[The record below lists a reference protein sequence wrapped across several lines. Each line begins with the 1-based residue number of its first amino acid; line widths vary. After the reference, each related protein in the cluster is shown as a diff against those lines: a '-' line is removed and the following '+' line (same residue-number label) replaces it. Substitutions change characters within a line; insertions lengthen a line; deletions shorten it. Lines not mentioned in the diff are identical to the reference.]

1 MIWFDLLVII
11 LVAATLIKGFSSG
24 LIMQIA
30 SLAGIIL
37 GAMFAGKVSEI
48 IAPKFI
54 EWFEGS
60 PHVIGA
66 LSYIASFLL
75 ILIGLLLLGKMV
87 QSFVK
92 AVKLNT
98 INRIAGAAFCCAK
111 WMVLFSILINVV
123 AEMDQKKLV
132 IKDNVR
138 SQSYTYM
145 AVTSISQ
152 IVVPYLKFDW
162 ITKDYNTD
170 SL

>member
-11 LVAATLIKGFSSG
+11 LVIATLIRGFASG

-30 SLAGIIL
+30 SLAGIVV

-48 IAPKFI
+48 VAPKFI

-60 PHVIGA
+60 PHIIGA
-66 LSYIASFLL
+66 LSYVASFLL
-75 ILIGLLLLGKMV
+75 IVIGLFLLGKMV

-92 AVKLNT
+92 AVKLNFL
-98 INRIAGAAFCCAK
+98 NRVAGAAFCCAK
-111 WMVLFSILINVV
+111 WLVVFSILINVI
-123 AEMDQKKLV
+123 AEMDQGKHM

-138 SQSYTYM
+138 TQSYTYA

-152 IVVPYLKFDW
+152 IVVPYLKFEW
-162 ITKDYNTD
+162 ITNNYKTND
-170 SL
+170 L